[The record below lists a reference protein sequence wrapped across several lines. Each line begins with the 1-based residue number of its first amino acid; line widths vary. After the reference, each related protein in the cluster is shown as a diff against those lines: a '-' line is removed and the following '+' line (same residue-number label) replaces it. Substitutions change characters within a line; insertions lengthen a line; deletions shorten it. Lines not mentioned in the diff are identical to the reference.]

1 MPGGT
6 FTCPA
11 SHQFLIM
18 QTEKFSPKDSLQL
31 IDQMINQAKNRF
43 SENGFL
49 YLLWGW
55 LILFCSIG
63 HFVLL
68 QLKIVEHPEIIWA
81 SCWLAVIFQVVYL
94 VRTKKRETVKT
105 YSENIINFIWV
116 SFGICMF
123 ILSFILGRVKGWDQ
137 IYSLF
142 LMLYGTPTFLSGIVM
157 EFKPLKIGG
166 IVCWCLAIISSYLTE
181 EYGLLLLAAAMIAA
195 WIVPGYL
202 LRKKYNQQNKSPL
215 NT

>member
-1 MPGGT
+1 LFWATEAGSPKQNQNY
-6 FTCPA
+6 FY
-11 SHQFLIM
+11 M
-18 QTEKFSPKDSLQL
+18 QPDNFSPKDSLQL
-31 IDQMINQAKNRF
+31 IDSMINQAKNRF

-68 QLKIVEHPEIIWA
+68 KLELFKNPEMIWM
-81 SCWLAVIFQVVYL
+81 STWLAIIFQVIYL
-94 VRTKKRETVKT
+94 AKTKKKETVKT
-105 YSENIINFIWV
+105 YSENIINYIWV

-123 ILSFILGRVKGWDQ
+123 VLCFILGRTQGWQ
-137 IYSLF
+137 NLYSLF
-142 LMLYGTPTFLSGIVM
+142 LLLYGTPTFMSGIVM

-166 IVCWCLAIISSYLTE
+166 IVCWLLASVSTFIPPV
-181 EYGLLLLAAAMIAA
+181 YGLLLLAAAMVAA

-202 LRKKYNQQNKSPL
+202 LRKKYNQQHQ
-215 NT
+215 

>member
-1 MPGGT
+1 
-6 FTCPA
+6 
-11 SHQFLIM
+11 M
-18 QTEKFSPKDSLQL
+18 QPENFSPKESLQL
-31 IDQMINQAKNRF
+31 IDQMINQAKSRF

-68 QLKIVEHPEIIWA
+68 KLKLLDHPEVIWA
-81 SCWLAVIFQVVYL
+81 SCWLAVIFQVIYL
-94 VRTKKRETVKT
+94 VKTKKKETVKT
-105 YSENIINFIWV
+105 YSENIINYIWI
-116 SFGICMF
+116 SFGVCMF
-123 ILSFILGRVKGWDQ
+123 LMSFILGQSQGWDK

-157 EFKPLKIGG
+157 EFRPLKAGG
-166 IVCWCLAIISSYLTE
+166 ICCWVLAAVSTYIPAQ
-181 EYGLLLLAAAMIAA
+181 YGLLLLAAAMIVA

-202 LRKKYNQQNKSPL
+202 LRKKYNRQNIPSRNL
-215 NT
+215 

>member
-1 MPGGT
+1 MEP
-6 FTCPA
+6 
-11 SHQFLIM
+11 
-18 QTEKFSPKDSLQL
+18 ENFSPKDSLQL

-68 QLKIVEHPEIIWA
+68 KLKLIEHPEMIWA
-81 SCWLAVIFQVVYL
+81 SCWLAVLFQVIYL
-94 VRTKKRETVKT
+94 VRTRKKEVVKT
-105 YSENIINFIWV
+105 YSENIINYIWI
-116 SFGICMF
+116 SFGICLF
-123 ILSFILGRVKGWDQ
+123 ILSFILGKNQGWEK
-137 IYSLF
+137 IYPLF

-157 EFKPLKIGG
+157 QFKPLKIGG
-166 IVCWCLAIISSYLTE
+166 ITCWCLTIVSIYIPP

-202 LRKKYNQQNKSPL
+202 MRKRYKQQNKPSL
-215 NT
+215 NI